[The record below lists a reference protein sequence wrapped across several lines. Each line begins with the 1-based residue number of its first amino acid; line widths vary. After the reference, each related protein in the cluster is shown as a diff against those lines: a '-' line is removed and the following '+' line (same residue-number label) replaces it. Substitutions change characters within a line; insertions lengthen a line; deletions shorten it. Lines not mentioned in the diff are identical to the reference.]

1 MKKRLTILLML
12 TLTVILSSS
21 ARVAHLL
28 PRPKQV
34 ETLRTGAFM
43 LQRNVQLHDPTHCLM
58 LQSFLADHGCAVTAN
73 AKAVV
78 RVELS
83 ASMDATADYPL
94 YGYDDEA
101 YRLRVS
107 PDSITITAVTPVGVV
122 RAVATLQQL
131 AEGYDAKPMVEA
143 VSITDYP
150 AFKLRGYMHDT
161 GRSYI
166 AFDELKKEIRLLAHF
181 KVNTFHWHLTENQAW
196 RFEVK
201 AFPQLT
207 ADSTMTRQA
216 GRYYT
221 QQQCRELEAYAR
233 QYGVVVI
240 PEIDMPGH
248 SAAFERAMGHS
259 MQTDEGVAELKTIL
273 KEVAEAFPLAPYI
286 HIGGDEKQITY
297 PHFLE
302 IMTNAVREE
311 GKKAVVW
318 IPNHA
323 RFTKADMA
331 QLWSTAGRKA
341 PGIPNIDC
349 RYNYIN
355 HFDVFADV
363 VGIYKSNIY
372 YQQQGSPEVAGE
384 VCALWNDHK
393 LADDEAILRQNNFYA
408 NVIASAS
415 RAWQGGGKQYIE
427 QGGVMLPND
436 GDEFDD
442 FQDWEAR
449 FLFHKDHCLSQEPI
463 PYVKQ
468 TQVAWAVTTTRPQ
481 GGHPKNVD
489 YVRGAGIYLQHTW
502 KKTVPAI
509 YDNRHEG
516 DTAYVWTSI
525 YSPKE
530 QEAGALVELQNY
542 SRSEH
547 DKAPVNGNWDRKGS
561 LIWWNGKRLAPP
573 LWVHNGKEVDNE
585 TDLANENLTGRPPL
599 RLTLRK
605 GWNHVVMML
614 PNRKTEGIRL
624 NKWMFTFVLT
634 DLEGRH
640 ALTDVRYDARRT
652 ISLPHEVLQSQ
663 KP

>member
-34 ETLRTGAFM
+34 ETLRMGAFM

-83 ASMDATADYPL
+83 AS
-94 YGYDDEA
+94 
-101 YRLRVS
+101 
-107 PDSITITAVTPVGVV
+107 
-122 RAVATLQQL
+122 
-131 AEGYDAKPMVEA
+131 
-143 VSITDYP
+143 
-150 AFKLRGYMHDT
+150 
-161 GRSYI
+161 
-166 AFDELKKEIRLLAHF
+166 
-181 KVNTFHWHLTENQAW
+181 
-196 RFEVK
+196 
-201 AFPQLT
+201 
-207 ADSTMTRQA
+207 
-216 GRYYT
+216 
-221 QQQCRELEAYAR
+221 
-233 QYGVVVI
+233 
-240 PEIDMPGH
+240 
-248 SAAFERAMGHS
+248 
-259 MQTDEGVAELKTIL
+259 
-273 KEVAEAFPLAPYI
+273 
-286 HIGGDEKQITY
+286 
-297 PHFLE
+297 
-302 IMTNAVREE
+302 
-311 GKKAVVW
+311 
-318 IPNHA
+318 
-323 RFTKADMA
+323 
-331 QLWSTAGRKA
+331 
-341 PGIPNIDC
+341 
-349 RYNYIN
+349 
-355 HFDVFADV
+355 ADV

-605 GWNHVVMML
+605 GWNRVVMML
-614 PNRKTEGIRL
+614 PNRKAEGIRL

-640 ALTDVRYDARRT
+640 ALTGVRYDAQRT
-652 ISLPHEVLQSQ
+652 VSLPHEVLRSQ